1 MGRRQA
7 RQAAL
12 QVLFQIDVGQSS
24 LEDAFQASL
33 SFSPLPPVDE
43 EFARDLAGG
52 VMSCRERLDAIISQ
66 VSHDWRLERMGYVD
80 RNIIRIGLYE
90 MLVDARV
97 PSSVAI
103 NEAVELAKIFGGEDS
118 WRFVNGILGEV
129 ARNREKYTA
138 QVTGHVRMT

>member
-7 RQAAL
+7 RQTAL
-12 QVLFQIDVGQSS
+12 QVLFQVDMVKTS
-24 LEDAFQASL
+24 LEEAFQASL
-33 SFSPLPPVDE
+33 SLSRLPPADE
-43 EFARDLAGG
+43 EFARSLAGG
-52 VMSCRERLDAIISQ
+52 VIAHRDRLDAIISQ

-90 MLVDARV
+90 MIVDGRV

-129 ARNREKYTA
+129 ARNQSKYTR
-138 QVTGHVRMT
+138 QVTGRT